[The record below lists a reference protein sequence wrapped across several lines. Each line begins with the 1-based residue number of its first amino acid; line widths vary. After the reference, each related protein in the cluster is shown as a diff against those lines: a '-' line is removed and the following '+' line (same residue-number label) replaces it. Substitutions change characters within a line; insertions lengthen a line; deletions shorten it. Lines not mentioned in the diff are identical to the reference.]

1 VATVNDVLQTG
12 ASTRKTPNL
21 RPKKVPNH
29 QKATAT
35 RALRDKEECRRSE
48 RGNEEERKA

>member
-1 VATVNDVLQTG
+1 MVPVSDVLQTG

-21 RPKKVPNH
+21 RPQKVPNR

-35 RALRDKEECRRSE
+35 RALRDKEECKRSE
-48 RGNEEERKA
+48 RGNEDYST